1 MKSPIVGTSHAAPR
15 RTSTMFTGVR
25 VIARRIFAE
34 TASPGLGISIA
45 GAAAATTP
53 PS

>member
-15 RTSTMFTGVR
+15 TTSTMFIGVR
-25 VIARRIFAE
+25 VSARRSFAE
-34 TASPGLGISIA
+34 TASLGSGITIA